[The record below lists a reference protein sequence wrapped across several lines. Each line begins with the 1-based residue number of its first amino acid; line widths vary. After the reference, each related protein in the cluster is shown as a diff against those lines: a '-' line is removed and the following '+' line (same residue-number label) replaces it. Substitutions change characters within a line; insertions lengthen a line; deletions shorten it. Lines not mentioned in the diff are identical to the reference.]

1 MASQSDYIKYKKLN
15 HVISVDVSSNFLPV
29 LNSQDYSDYKEYV
42 LENTITNSKII
53 NRRLTPSTT
62 QVVLDMDKNKA
73 SVQNMG
79 TSLSN
84 CPNFLLCNNT
94 NLRSNRVPLSNVYS
108 NPTPQPLNWDQ
119 KKSILDKNISK
130 LCTFIKNSKNPP
142 IKTQLWNLAVK
153 NA

>member
-1 MASQSDYIKYKKLN
+1 MSQSDYIKYKKITTKLAIDKTN
-15 HVISVDVSSNFLPV
+15 DLPPV

-53 NRRLTPSTT
+53 NRRLIPSTT

-73 SVQNMG
+73 LVQNMG

-94 NLRSNRVPLSNVYS
+94 NLRSNRVPLSNVFS

-119 KKSILDKNISK
+119 KKSNLDKNISK